1 MGYNKFGSGQGE
13 RRLKILAIF
22 VIAVFVIITF
32 VAANYKHV
40 SNLVKVIAIVR
51 TQYLQ
56 PVASDQMIDGAIKGI
71 VDSLNDP
78 YSVYLELKTFAMLQ
92 EQIKGFLWRS
102 GHSCGCER
110 LKFDCGACL

>member
-22 VIAVFVIITF
+22 VIAVFVIMGTF

-78 YSVYLELKTFAMLQ
+78 YSVYLNQRPLLCCRNKLKAPLAVWA
-92 EQIKGFLWRS
+92 FLWV
-102 GHSCGCER
+102 
-110 LKFDCGACL
+110 